1 MSDDLLKTYL
11 FADRTVRVV
20 GLNLEH
26 AWQAAHQHQ
35 QYPESVAR
43 LLGELTA
50 AGAMLAANLKFDGS
64 LLLQAQGDGPLSLI
78 VVECRAD
85 KTIRAMAK
93 LRENQPLPEH
103 GGVQAWLNPGGQ
115 GQLAV
120 ILDPSR
126 KQPGQH
132 AWQGLIPLEGDTI
145 AEVLEQY
152 MAASEQLDTR
162 IWLEANEHQ
171 ASGLLLQRL
180 PDHGGAL
187 DQASETIEEATD
199 TWDRACHLA
208 STLRPGELLQTDTDT
223 LMHRLFWEESLL
235 AFEPQPVRWHCTC
248 SRDKVL
254 GMLRMLGTEELRDMI
269 AERDGDIDVRCDFCG
284 KPYHLDSV
292 DSAALVRQL
301 EQQPDTSE
309 HGRLH

>member
-35 QYPESVAR
+35 QYPEGVTR
-43 LLGELTA
+43 LLGELTV

-103 GGVQAWLNPGGQ
+103 DGVQAWLNPGGQ
-115 GQLAV
+115 GRLAV

-126 KQPGQH
+126 KQPGQQ

-145 AEVLEQY
+145 AAVLEQY
-152 MAASEQLDTR
+152 MATSEQLDTR
-162 IWLEANEHQ
+162 IWLEANAHQ

-187 DQASETIEEATD
+187 DQITETAEETTD

-248 SRDKVL
+248 SREKVL

-269 AERDGDIDVRCDFCG
+269 AERAGDIDVRCDFCG

-292 DSAALVRQL
+292 DSTALVRQI

-309 HGRLH
+309 HSRLH